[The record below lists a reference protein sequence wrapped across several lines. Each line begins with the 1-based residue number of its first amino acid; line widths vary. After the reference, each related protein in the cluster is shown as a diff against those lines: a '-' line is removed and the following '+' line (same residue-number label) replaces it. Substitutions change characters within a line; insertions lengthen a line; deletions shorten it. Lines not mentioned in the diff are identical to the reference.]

1 MAIWTRFMAGLHGFS
16 EAWTNADP
24 QRQRRQMGD
33 FDSFG
38 RFDARQFRYD
48 LFWGCYQNNVFRE
61 LAHSWAPAVKET
73 FGLYRHTRNIF
84 NPVGRLVEFHATHL
98 HGGRLDPAAGD
109 GETVKSAIPILTD
122 REAIRP
128 ALARL
133 WRDSKMQVS
142 KAILD
147 RFGACLG
154 DVGLKAVDD
163 PIRRRVT
170 LQVVHPGHVK
180 WADWDDA
187 GDVKEYIIEEVRF
200 DDEHAPLADMNPTI
214 DPRSM
219 RLTAIYS
226 EEAVIEGGRV
236 RYRTFKNGSP
246 HNWRGR
252 DRSGVDLPA
261 EWTVPYRFVPLVLV
275 QHKAFGDDWGM
286 GEPHG
291 LLSKAFEVDDQAS
304 GLGDQIRKAIRA
316 PKFISGV
323 KKPREQ
329 VMVSGL
335 AKSDDDAE
343 PDRHGQ
349 AILYGPEGAQVFDMT
364 FPLDIVGVGAHI
376 DRINA
381 EIERDFPELAMD
393 IWGNGD
399 TSGRALKVARQ
410 RVESKIQERRPG
422 YDAGLV
428 RVQQYALA
436 IAALRGYPD
445 AAGLPADPDDPGLAH
460 EVAHR
465 PVFSPDPLDDIDEG
479 KAFWEM
485 AGAATKAGMPLELLL
500 EREGWDPED
509 IAKVVAAKAQATAQ
523 SLAMAQAQATAPA
536 AGSAQTQTETPT
548 PTRS

>member
-1 MAIWTRFMAGLHGFS
+1 MAIWTRFMAGLNGFT

-236 RYRTFKNGSP
+236 RYRTFKNGVP

-252 DRSGVDLPA
+252 DKSGVDLPA

-410 RVESKIQERRPG
+410 RVESKIQERRPSSSSSAR
-422 YDAGLV
+422 AGTPRTSPRSSPPRRRRPPSPWPWRRRRRPPRPPALPRPRPRPRPQPGADPMGELNAGARRRLAATAFALPAERKYPIEDV
-428 RVQQYALA
+428 AHARNALA
-436 IAALRGYPD
+436 RVAQYGTPAEKAKVRAAVKRRY
-445 AAGLPADPDDPGLAH
+445 PGLA
-460 EVAHR
+460 
-465 PVFSPDPLDDIDEG
+465 
-479 KAFWEM
+479 
-485 AGAATKAGMPLELLL
+485 
-500 EREGWDPED
+500 
-509 IAKVVAAKAQATAQ
+509 
-523 SLAMAQAQATAPA
+523 
-536 AGSAQTQTETPT
+536 
-548 PTRS
+548 